1 MLDVRTLVVAAGF
14 TCVMLSVTML
24 ASVGELP
31 ATLRRSLRTW
41 AVGLMVQPAGWF
53 LFAFRGRIPDVLSVL
68 CGNTLVIAG
77 VCIYVVALAQ
87 FQQRPQQRHPP
98 YVVLAALVALTV
110 AWVTITVWVFP
121 NPELRVIGMTAI
133 SIAVYAL
140 SAHAAFP
147 AASGSRQRSSSHWI
161 VAMGFAAG
169 VPILL
174 LRLAW
179 HLGISPTPA
188 PASVALSSLWVD
200 QLQFLYSMAACMV
213 TSFGF
218 VMMCNDRMNAQL
230 QKLASEDA
238 LTGLSN
244 RRRFGELAAAAI
256 GRARASGAPLCALVV
271 DADHFKL
278 INDHHG
284 HAAGDAALRV
294 CAQAFRSVVRL
305 DDVLGRIGGEEFAV
319 VLNDC
324 DAEHGYALAERLR
337 VAVEA
342 CSFSHEGQQIPLRVS
357 VGVAQ
362 MQPGDD
368 GIETLLR
375 YADGALYQAKQEGR
389 NRVVLERRV
398 AS

>member
-1 MLDVRTLVVAAGF
+1 MLDVRTLVIAAGF
-14 TCVMLSVTML
+14 ACVMLSMTML

-53 LFAFRGRIPDVLSVL
+53 LSAFRGRIADVWSVL
-68 CGNTLVIAG
+68 CGNALVIAG
-77 VCIYVVALAQ
+77 ICIYVVALAF
-87 FQQRPQQRHPP
+87 FQQRRPP
-98 YVVLAALVALTV
+98 YVVLAGLVALTV

-121 NPELRVIGMTAI
+121 DPGLRVIGMTAI
-133 SIAVYAL
+133 PTAVYAL
-140 SAHAAFP
+140 CAHAALR
-147 AASGSRQRSSSHWI
+147 AASGLRQRNTSDWI
-161 VAMGFAAG
+161 VAMGFATG
-169 VPILL
+169 VPIGL
-174 LRLAW
+174 LRMGW
-179 HLGISPTPA
+179 HLRSSPTTA
-188 PASVALSSLWVD
+188 PGSVALSSLWVD

-218 VMMCNDRMNAQL
+218 VMMCNDRMNSQL
-230 QKLASEDA
+230 QRLASEDA

-244 RRRFGELAAAAI
+244 RRRFGELAAEAI
-256 GRARASGAPLCALVV
+256 GRARGSGAPLCVLVV

-294 CAQAFRSVVRL
+294 CAQAFRTVVRL
-305 DDVLGRIGGEEFAV
+305 GDVLGRIGGEEFAV
-319 VLNDC
+319 VLSDC
-324 DAEHGYALAERLR
+324 DAEHGCALGERLR
-337 VAVEA
+337 VAVET
-342 CSFSHEGQQIPLRVS
+342 CSFSHEGHQIPLRVS

-368 GIETLLR
+368 GIEALLR
-375 YADGALYQAKQEGR
+375 CADEALYQAKQEGR
-389 NRVVLERRV
+389 NRVVVARNV